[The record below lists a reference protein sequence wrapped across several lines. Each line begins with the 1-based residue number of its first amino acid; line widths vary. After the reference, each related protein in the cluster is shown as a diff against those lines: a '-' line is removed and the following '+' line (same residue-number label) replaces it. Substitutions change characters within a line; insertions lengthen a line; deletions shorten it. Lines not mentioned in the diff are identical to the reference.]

1 MGSPDRYT
9 IASKSLLLSR
19 YFWRPALPFPRY
31 YRIILQF
38 SQSNYRSYR
47 RIDDTFT
54 IALLMLLG
62 QWLFRTDAQSTKQLE
77 ISITATVIGLH
88 RMHCIDA
95 AYCYRF
101 RTQRGLCVCL
111 SICWSHGCACK
122 NGWTDQDAAWGADSD
137 GLSKHMGV
145 EISPQKRAILGC
157 CPAHWKSLPCY

>member
-1 MGSPDRYT
+1 LLSRLILVNACVAYSDYVKWQMGSPDRYT

-122 NGWTDQDAAWGADSD
+122 NG
-137 GLSKHMGV
+137 
-145 EISPQKRAILGC
+145 
-157 CPAHWKSLPCY
+157 